1 MTEEQHQKKVQRDRD
16 RRARLKQENTTP
28 GPEDGLVIA
37 GLQEEPVRPLPT
49 PSEIIAHDYPRVF
62 LREPVDI
69 YLAILNELVLARI
82 WREHGGIR

>member
-1 MTEEQHQKKVQRDRD
+1 MAAKKTKKTEEQVIK
-16 RRARLKQENTTP
+16 ANP
-28 GPEDGLVIA
+28 SPEDELVLA
-37 GLQEEPVRPLPT
+37 GLPPEPVRPLPT

-82 WREHGGIR
+82 WREHGGIG

>member
-1 MTEEQHQKKVQRDRD
+1 MAAKKTKKTEQVIKADPSPADEQ
-16 RRARLKQENTTP
+16 A
-28 GPEDGLVIA
+28 IA
-37 GLQEEPVRPLPT
+37 GLPPEPVRPLPT

-82 WREHGGIR
+82 WREHGGIG

>member
-1 MTEEQHQKKVQRDRD
+1 MAAKKTKKTEERVIKAD
-16 RRARLKQENTTP
+16 P
-28 GPEDGLVIA
+28 SPEDELAIA
-37 GLQEEPVRPLPT
+37 GLQPAPVKPLPT

-82 WREHGGIR
+82 WREHGGIG